1 MVLFMEHNVI
11 VNYFF
16 DGNKICNN
24 TRLIKTENGLI
35 TEIKDIDEDR
45 ADEIATGKSSI
56 DLRNKFVTPGLI
68 DTHNHFMLTALKLEY
83 QVDLADCMSFGDI
96 TSTIKGHM
104 GNIIHGWLQA
114 YGLNEYQL
122 REKVLPDRYI
132 LDKIIKDVPLFITSF
147 TEHYAVCNSK
157 ALKIAGID
165 ESTEN
170 PQNGKIGRDENGI
183 PDGRLYES
191 QAMDI
196 VKRHIP
202 EYGLDDYENAIIK
215 TAEKYLNSGL
225 AVIKDTGG
233 TGRDINEEVRIEAFN
248 KLTINNKIR
257 LRVIM
262 ALPVYNLQDV
272 DKKIEMSTRIKES
285 EYVKNGGFKLFL
297 DGTIM
302 SRTAWMKHNY
312 KKQPYDLVETS
323 GMPLW
328 DINDFK
334 EALYK
339 LASTGKHISIHVI
352 GTRAMSVAIEA
363 IREIEKK
370 GTEATFAFVHGYILT
385 KQDKKEIDNLQE
397 LGIGLET
404 QATDIYF
411 IGYAIHNNLNEQD
424 LEGVFPIRTLIKKGV
439 LLSNGSDSPVT
450 PFNPVFGLYSSI
462 YRKIKNFSGKNYYDN
477 GENIDFE
484 TSLKTYT
491 SIASEVLCWSNIGNI
506 NPGCY
511 ADFLVWN
518 DDPLKLGEDI
528 NEWLSLKLNLL
539 TSCTR

>member
-1 MVLFMEHNVI
+1 MKHNVI
-11 VNYFF
+11 VNHFF
-16 DGNKICNN
+16 DGYKIHN
-24 TRLIKTENGLI
+24 TTYLIKTENGLI
-35 TEIKDIDEDR
+35 TEITDIEEDK
-45 ADEIATGKSSI
+45 ADEMATGKSSI

-83 QVDLADCMSFGDI
+83 QIDLADCTSFADI
-96 TSTIKGHM
+96 ISTIKEHM

-122 REKVLPDRYI
+122 REKILPDRYI
-132 LDKIIKDVPLFITSF
+132 LDKIVKDVPLFITSF

-157 ALKIAGID
+157 ALNIAGID

-170 PQNGKIGRDENGI
+170 PQNGKIGRDVNDI

-196 VKRHIP
+196 VKKHIP

-225 AVIKDTGG
+225 TVIKDTGG
-233 TGRDINEEVRIEAFN
+233 TGRDINEDVRIEAFN
-248 KLTINNKIR
+248 KLSTNNKIR
-257 LRVIM
+257 LRIVM

-272 DKKIEMSTRIKES
+272 DKKIEMSNRIKEN

-312 KKQPYDLVETS
+312 KKQKDDLVETS

-352 GTRAMSVAIEA
+352 GTRAVSVAVEA
-363 IREIEKK
+363 IREIERK
-370 GTEATFAFVHGYILT
+370 GTDATFAFVHAYILT
-385 KQDKKEIDNLQE
+385 KHDQKEIDSINE
-397 LGIGLET
+397 LGIALET

-411 IGYAIHNNLNEQD
+411 IGYAIHNNLDEKD
-424 LEGVFPIRTLIKKGV
+424 LEGVFPIHTLIKKGI

-462 YRKIKNFSGKNYYDN
+462 YRKIKDYNGKNYYDN

-491 SIASEVLCWSNIGNI
+491 AIASKVLRWDKIGNI
-506 NPGCY
+506 KPGY
-511 ADFLVWN
+511 FADLLVWDN
-518 DDPLKLGEDI
+518 CPFGLGEDI
-528 NEWLSLKLNLL
+528 NGWTSIKLKVLKL
-539 TSCTR
+539 